1 VIDLKG
7 VIGVKSDSADTRR
20 TAQYK
25 TRMLGGVRGALRQS
39 ITGGAVHSII
49 DCPSVIEFLSCPNIN
64 TMFHFLIKVLF
75 L

>member
-39 ITGGAVHSII
+39 ITGGAVHSIGGCVAFTHFI
-49 DCPSVIEFLSCPNIN
+49 RSLSY
-64 TMFHFLIKVLF
+64 
-75 L
+75 